1 MWLRLAFSTTTGGGV
16 LVSPLYSYDKQNW
29 TQAVNSTLPTA
40 PMTTPLSGVAV
51 TSHDP
56 SQLARG
62 LFADPT
68 VK

>member
-1 MWLRLAFSTTTGGGV
+1 VVDADPQRLTISAEARPSNQSQVFDLGSV
-16 LVSPLYSYDKQNW
+16 EV
-29 TQAVNSTLPTA
+29 

-62 LFADPT
+62 LFANPT
-68 VK
+68 IK